1 MRRTSLAA
9 LRHPLQAFNGQK
21 SWTEI
26 PFGTGEDG
34 GIRDLPWRPVQ
45 PIEIPGTGIRI
56 QGHIDRLD
64 LSADKTRARVL
75 DYKTGKLNKEMA
87 EVVINGGGELQRCLY
102 AFAVKTLLASK
113 VEIEAALFYPGAP
126 DGEQALFPLGNLDT
140 VLENLAAAI
149 ALARETV
156 VSGIAVPGIDADNRY
171 NDFAFALPASA
182 GYLSRKLPLA
192 RERLGQAANIWD
204 EP

>member
-1 MRRTSLAA
+1 MAA
-9 LRHPLQAFNGQK
+9 LRHPLQAFDGQK

-34 GIRDLPWRPVQ
+34 GVRDLPWRPGRPV
-45 PIEIPGTGIRI
+45 EIPGTGIRI

-75 DYKTGKLNKEMA
+75 DYKTGKLNKDMA
-87 EVVINGGGELQRCLY
+87 EVVIDGGGELQRCLY
-102 AFAVKTLLASK
+102 AFAVKTLLARK
-113 VEIEAALFYPGAP
+113 VKIEAALFYPGAP

-140 VLENLAAAI
+140 VLEKLAAAI

-156 VSGIAVPGIDADNRY
+156 AAGIAVPGTDADNRY
-171 NDFAFALPASA
+171 NDFAFALPASPS
-182 GYLSRKLPLA
+182 YLPRKLPLA
-192 RERLGQAANIWD
+192 RERLGQAADIWD